1 MILTL
6 IQLRP
11 LATMK
16 KTLEKDA
23 DNMRIFCLLVTLLL
37 TVVTMVGSSL
47 AQTPGQPTDTAGT
60 AKAAQEA
67 LDSPA
72 YGDAIVQGSIGD
84 ASTLLPGLASDSA
97 SQGII
102 DLVYNSL
109 IKINKNIEIVG
120 DLAESWDVSDDGLTW
135 TFHLRKGVK
144 WHDGQPFTS
153 RDVLFT
159 YQVMVDPKTPTAY
172 AEQFK
177 QVEKAEA
184 PDDYT
189 FVVKY
194 KKAFARAL
202 ITWGMNILPAHLLEG
217 HDITTSELAQKPVGT
232 GPYKFKT
239 WEHGQRIVLEAN
251 PDYFEGRPYIQE
263 NITRII
269 PDSATMFLELQS
281 GGLDMMN
288 LTPTQ
293 YVRQTDTPEFAENFN
308 KYKYLSFS
316 YTYLGFNLLDPKFKD
331 KRVRQ
336 AIAYAINKDEIIEG
350 VLLGLGK
357 KANGPYKPGMW
368 AYDENVTPYPYDPEK
383 ARTLLAEA
391 GWKPL
396 DNQEDSCFLS
406 SCSEKKLDTTV
417 YKDGQPFEF
426 TIITNQ
432 GNENR
437 KQTGLILQQRLK
449 DVGINV
455 KVQTIEWAAF
465 LKEFLDKKKFEA
477 VVMGWTIPLDPD
489 LYNVWNS
496 SKTREGELNFIS
508 FKNQEVDRLIDEG
521 RFTFDREVR
530 KKAYDRIQEIF
541 KDEVPYVFLYYPD
554 ALPIVAS
561 RIKGIEPAPAGIGY
575 NFIKWYV
582 PKALQK
588 HQVTP

>member
-1 MILTL
+1 MG
-6 IQLRP
+6 
-11 LATMK
+11 
-16 KTLEKDA
+16 KTLEKEA
-23 DNMRIFCLLVTLLL
+23 DNMRLFYLIVTLIL
-37 TVVTMVGSSL
+37 TAVAGGGPL
-47 AQTPGQPTDTAGT
+47 FAQTSPAPSKPTDTAV
-60 AKAAQEA
+60 AAA
-67 LDSPA
+67 DSANAPD
-72 YGDAIVQGSIGD
+72 YGDIIIQGSIGD
-84 ASTLLPGLASDSA
+84 ASTLLPGLASDSV

-109 IKINKNIEIVG
+109 VKIDENIEIVG
-120 DLAESWDVSDDGLTW
+120 DLAESWDLSDDGLTW
-135 TFHLRKGVK
+135 TFHLRKDVK

-177 QVEKAEA
+177 QVEKAET

-189 FVVKY
+189 FIVKY
-194 KKAFARAL
+194 KQAFARAL

-217 HDITTSELAQKPVGT
+217 QDITTTELARKPVGT

-239 WEHGQRIVLEAN
+239 WEQGQRIVLEAN

-263 NITRII
+263 TVTRII

-281 GGLDMMN
+281 GGLDMMD

-293 YVRQTDTPEFAENFN
+293 YTRQTDTPEFTKNFN
-308 KYKYLSFS
+308 KYKYLSFG

-331 KRVRQ
+331 VKVRQ
-336 AIAYAINKDEIIEG
+336 AIAYAINKDEIIDG

-357 KANGPYKPGMW
+357 PANGPYKPGMW
-368 AYDENVTPYPYDPEK
+368 AYNELVTPYPYDPEK
-383 ARTLLAEA
+383 ARQLLAEA
-391 GWKPL
+391 GWQPK
-396 DNQEDSCFLS
+396 ESSEKSCFFS
-406 SCSEKKLDTTV
+406 ACSEEKKDNTL

-432 GNENR
+432 GNDNR
-437 KQTGLILQQRLK
+437 KQTSLILQQRLK
-449 DVGINV
+449 DVGIRV

-477 VVMGWTIPLDPD
+477 VVMGWTVPIDPD
-489 LYNVWNS
+489 LHNVWHS
-496 SKTREGELNFIS
+496 SMTREGELNFIS
-508 FKNQEVDRLIDEG
+508 YGNEEVDRLIDQG
-521 RFTFDREVR
+521 RFTFDREAR
-530 KKAYDRIQEIF
+530 KKAYDRIQEIL
-541 KDEVPYVFLYYPD
+541 KEEVPYVFLYYPD

-561 RIKGIEPAPAGIGY
+561 RIQGIKPAPAGIGY

-582 PKALQK
+582 PKPMQK
-588 HQVTP
+588 HQATP